1 MEQSNEMPK
10 QKKASLICIDDSK
23 LVRIRDIARTYG
35 VGESTIYRWKAKGEF
50 PKPYGRL
57 SATIVVYL
65 KDEIDNFFEDRIK
78 QFAEQSEEVAV

>member
-1 MEQSNEMPK
+1 MENQQQRKP
-10 QKKASLICIDDSK
+10 SLICIDDSK
-23 LVRIRDIARTYG
+23 LCRIRDIARTYG

-50 PKPYGRL
+50 PKPYGKL

-78 QFAEQSEEVAV
+78 QFADSSEEVVES